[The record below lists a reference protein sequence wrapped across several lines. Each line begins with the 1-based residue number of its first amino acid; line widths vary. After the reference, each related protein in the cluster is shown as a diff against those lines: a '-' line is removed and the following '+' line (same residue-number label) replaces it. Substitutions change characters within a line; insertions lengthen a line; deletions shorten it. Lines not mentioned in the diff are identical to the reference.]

1 MEEIKGTITA
11 EATINGEVAT
21 ERAIEGRL
29 DIAGIGGG
37 GNVDD
42 VQINGTSIVVDKVAN
57 IPIADRDIYGLVKAY
72 KLTGLGGVNLDAND
86 RLVLTPL
93 KNTDIDARKSSTAY
107 NNKPVT
113 NTNLDYAVKQAMCDG
128 KGAEW
133 TEEEKANARARMGV
147 NQAYLVEEFTL
158 EEDANTIDR
167 SSEPDLTP
175 YNFESLVVVIDC
187 TGLTFNNFSVW
198 LRLNHSKTGQWLY
211 SGQGEFGSNNTKYGV
226 FKWKKT
232 INGFIESGF
241 ERSANASA
249 TGTQS
254 ATPISIPSNIVRL
267 NTIINDFRLYTTGS
281 GVIPSGTKI
290 SIYGVRA

>member
-1 MEEIKGTITA
+1 MEEIKGTITT

-29 DIAGIGGG
+29 DVAGIGGG

-57 IPIADRDIYGLVKAY
+57 IPIANGTTLGVTKPSSSYGTVVTQSGWIQTFKA
-72 KLTGLGGVNLDAND
+72 
-86 RLVLTPL
+86 PES
-93 KNTDIDARKSSTAY
+93 DIDAR
-107 NNKPVT
+107 T
-113 NTNLDYAVKQAMCDG
+113 NQYRPIVPNNLDYAVKQAMCDG

-133 TEEEKANARARMGV
+133 TEAEKANARARMGIK
-147 NQAYLVEEFTL
+147 QAYLVEEFTL
-158 EEDANTIDR
+158 EEDTNTIDR
-167 SSEPDLTP
+167 STEPNGTP

-187 TGLTFNNFSVW
+187 TGLTFNNFSAW

-226 FKWKKT
+226 FKWIKT

-241 ERSANASA
+241 ERSANATA

-254 ATPISIPSNIVRL
+254 AAPLNIPSNIVRL

-281 GVIPSGTKI
+281 GVIPTGTKI